1 MNESCKG
8 ILGGSHV
15 CFHPTSPS
23 LQTSMTSKVLEKDG
37 SQANGSQ
44 NIFHNCITTSFK
56 EQQEHSPKSCCIEL
70 QENEK
75 VGHVFL
81 FLPSTIDIVVQ
92 DLLNLSQLKLPNSGF
107 ESGKKSVMG
116 MSKISMMSTNESS
129 SSSSYGWTLASMASS
144 KLLDATNDHQELCL
158 NSKPAAVTTK
168 DEKIVNTSQHVEFVV
183 LVGLIT
189 TATSR
194 KITKE
199 QFIKTVFLT
208 NLGYHHAGKEITLRC
223 ASSHDI
229 FQQPHGGSVV
239 AVSINGKTNGF
250 HSKSI

>member
-1 MNESCKG
+1 M
-8 ILGGSHV
+8 
-15 CFHPTSPS
+15 
-23 LQTSMTSKVLEKDG
+23 
-37 SQANGSQ
+37 
-44 NIFHNCITTSFK
+44 
-56 EQQEHSPKSCCIEL
+56 
-70 QENEK
+70 
-75 VGHVFL
+75 
-81 FLPSTIDIVVQ
+81 
-92 DLLNLSQLKLPNSGF
+92 
-107 ESGKKSVMG
+107 
-116 MSKISMMSTNESS
+116 
-129 SSSSYGWTLASMASS
+129 
-144 KLLDATNDHQELCL
+144 

-189 TATSR
+189 TTTSR

-239 AVSINGKTNGF
+239 VVSINGKTNGF